1 MSRTE
6 KSLREENEMVD
17 QVLPQVG
24 EDRMENKGKNLPLGR
39 KGEETKLGT
48 YKVV

>member
-1 MSRTE
+1 MSQ
-6 KSLREENEMVD
+6 SLREENEMVD

-24 EDRMENKGKNLPLGR
+24 KDKIENKGKNFPLGW
-39 KGEETKLGT
+39 KGKETNLGT